1 VDRIAAA
8 SLTGRPATRPADF
21 DLGEAWALIADQV
34 EQLRAP
40 VVVHAIALPRLVTIL
55 AFVFGGRLTVGDTL
69 ADGRVEVEIRGHSLE
84 SLAGELGGF
93 GAGVEVLSPVEVRRS
108 LARVGCE
115 LTALYG
121 S

>member
-1 VDRIAAA
+1 
-8 SLTGRPATRPADF
+8 GRPATRPADF